1 MSDLQELLDIC
12 GSNLII
18 ADAFTKANSII
29 NNPQYERIGVS
40 YSGGSDSDIMLDLLW
55 RVDKDKKCKYV
66 YFDTGLEYQATKDHV
81 AEVAEKYGITIETLR
96 PKVNIIQAVRKNG
109 IPFISKRVSQFLG
122 YLMKSGFG
130 FEDGTV
136 EELIAKYP
144 NSPKSYIEWWCNAYG
159 KVARSMCNINYN
171 SGLKEFLI
179 ENPIPFTPSSS
190 CCHYAKKN
198 VGRDFRKAFHIQ
210 VECTGVR
217 RAEGCQRAVA
227 FNNCFSPKGDIMQ
240 YRPLFWFT
248 DAGKTAYEQLF
259 GVTHSKCY
267 TEYGLKRTGC
277 AGCPYGYMHD
287 ANERAVIQKYEPKL
301 WKACQNIFGESY
313 AFTERYSEFRQEFL
327 AKKKSA
333 KWKQSTGQIDIF
345 DVMKETEDD

>member
-81 AEVAEKYGITIETLR
+81 AEVAEKYGITIETMR
-96 PKVNIIQAVRKNG
+96 PKVNIIQAVRKDG
-109 IPFISKRVSQFLG
+109 IPFISKMVSAKLRSLQQ
-122 YLMKSGFG
+122 SGFG
-130 FEDGTV
+130 FEDGTE
-136 EELIAKYP
+136 EELKEKYP
-144 NSPKSYIEWWCNAYG
+144 NAHESPLRWWCNTYTT
-159 KVARSMCNINYN
+159 VPNSMFNINRN
-171 SGLKEFLI
+171 LGLKEFLVQ
-179 ENPIPFTPSSS
+179 NPLPFPVSST
-190 CCHYAKKN
+190 CCQYAKKN
-198 VGRDFRKAFHIQ
+198 PVHTFDNENHIQ
-210 VECTGVR
+210 VSCSGIRKAEGGVR
-217 RAEGCQRAVA
+217 TVA
-227 FNNCFSPKGDIMQ
+227 YTNCFSPKGDIMQ

-248 DAGKTAYEQLF
+248 DADKTAYEQLF

-287 ANERAVIQKYEPKL
+287 AHEREIIKQYEPKL

-313 AFTERYSEFRQEFL
+313 AFTERYAEFRREFL
-327 AKKKSA
+327 AKKRSA
-333 KWKQSTGQIDIF
+333 KRKESTWQMDIF
-345 DVMKETEDD
+345 DVMKEPEDD